1 MVNKE
6 ETAKKIAEMMVGEYI
21 KNHLND
27 LNEKDITLN
36 ATRMYVNAYNTSM
49 QTLNV
54 MLAPAKSPFEDNSHS
69 KLTPFEEKNYTR

>member
-49 QTLNV
+49 QTLTV
-54 MLAPAKSPFEDNSHS
+54 MLAPAKSHF
-69 KLTPFEEKNYTR
+69 